1 MLIDKLRFL
10 ICLGCSKPGYYGM
23 HCSYPCH
30 QNCQESRCNIVDGTC
45 LGCVDGYTGPTC
57 KEGISLDSKSYMYNT
72 RPNQKVAYRTVL
84 RHILRTVTDIAVI
97 LFVERV

>member
-1 MLIDKLRFL
+1 MECTVLILVLR
-10 ICLGCSKPGYYGM
+10 
-23 HCSYPCH
+23 
-30 QNCQESRCNIVDGTC
+30 IVRKVAVTLWMEYVLDV
-45 LGCVDGYTGPTC
+45 LMDIPDQHV
-57 KEGISLDSKSYMYNT
+57 KNVISLDSKSYMYNT